1 MVATNRPTNGASA
14 KNPPANG
21 ASATTGTWATKTGL
35 ARMLKGGVIMDV
47 VTPEQAKIAQE
58 AGACAVMALERVPS
72 DIRADGGVARMSD
85 PDMIA
90 GIIEAVSI
98 PVMAKAR
105 IGHFVEAQILQA
117 LGVDFIDESEVL
129 TPADEKHHINK
140 HDFTIPFV
148 CGCRNL
154 GEALRRIAEGAAMI
168 RTKGEAGTGN
178 VVEAVNHMRTLMA
191 DIRRIQN
198 MPVDELMVEAKTMGA
213 PYELVKQVHEEGRL
227 PVVNFSAGGIA
238 TPADA
243 ALMMQLGSEGVFVGS
258 GIFKSENPEKTAK
271 AIVKATTQYREPAI
285 LAEVSRGLGSAMKGI
300 ELSTIPENEVLAK
313 RGW

>member
-1 MVATNRPTNGASA
+1 
-14 KNPPANG
+14 
-21 ASATTGTWATKTGL
+21 
-35 ARMLKGGVIMDV
+35 
-47 VTPEQAKIAQE
+47 
-58 AGACAVMALERVPS
+58 
-72 DIRADGGVARMSD
+72 
-85 PDMIA
+85 
-90 GIIEAVSI
+90 
-98 PVMAKAR
+98 
-105 IGHFVEAQILQA
+105 
-117 LGVDFIDESEVL
+117 
-129 TPADEKHHINK
+129 
-140 HDFTIPFV
+140 
-148 CGCRNL
+148 
-154 GEALRRIAEGAAMI
+154 
-168 RTKGEAGTGN
+168 
-178 VVEAVNHMRTLMA
+178 
-191 DIRRIQN
+191 